1 MSFIDEEDL
10 ENISLGWFKEI
21 GYSYVHGPD
30 IAPDG
35 KSPERNDLRK
45 VFLLDRLRNALI
57 NLNPKVPAKT
67 IESAITQITNP
78 NIPGLLA
85 SNRQFHQWI
94 TKGFQISFMD
104 GNEERG
110 MLLKIIDFEAPTK
123 NDFLVINQLKVAGPK
138 YNRIP
143 DVVVYINGIPIAVIE
158 LKNPADQ
165 KADIWDAYNQLQT
178 YKDNIPDLFTS
189 NVLLVISDG
198 TYAKVGSISANEE
211 RFQRWRVI
219 EKEQNLDPLGQF
231 RELETLVRGLFDK
244 RRLLDFIR
252 SFCLFEE
259 DGEIIKK
266 IAAYH
271 QFYAVNNAIERVV
284 EASSS
289 GGNRK
294 GGVVWHT
301 QGAGKSIEMACLA
314 GKLLTDKRLQNPT
327 LIFVT
332 DRNDLDGQLFGVFSC
347 SGGLLGEPP
356 KQAENKEDLRGLLDN
371 IPSGGIIFTT
381 IQKFAKKKEEDKFP
395 QLTSRENIIVICD
408 EAHRSQYGFKARF
421 DSKTGEIKYGLA
433 RGLRDA
439 LPNATFLAFTGTPIS
454 YADKDTQSVFGHYI
468 SIYDI
473 QQAVED
479 KATVPIYYESRQAKL
494 VLKKDAIPIID
505 SREEE
510 IFADEDEVPENY
522 KKKSRWAALEKL
534 VGSPPRLKQIA
545 NDLIKHYEKRS
556 EIQSG
561 KALVVGMSRE
571 ICASLYKEIIAI
583 KPEWEDSSHMKGSIK
598 VVMTAKASD
607 KSDLQKHNTNKQ
619 QRDDLAKRFKDPND
633 PLKIVLVR
641 NMWLTGF
648 DAPCLST
655 MYIDKPMKGANLA
668 QAIARVNRVFK
679 DKPGGLIVDYIGFS
693 PQLKEALATYTGDR
707 GTGKPAL
714 DIEEALLILKEQI
727 EIANDL
733 LFPIEWE
740 NFQDKEKAFHLIPNC
755 LEKILSV
762 ENGKQRFCDTV
773 LKITQSFSLC
783 SSTSEAMKLADK
795 VAFLN
800 AIRAPLIKDSRSEST
815 PKEGIDYKLQQ
826 LLSESLVAK
835 GVTDIFKVAG
845 LKNPDISILSNAF
858 LEEVYKIPQKN
869 LAVELLQK
877 LINDE
882 VKTKF
887 RTNVVKQ
894 KRFSEMLKASLNKY
908 ENRAIEAAQ
917 VIEELIEM
925 AKKFREDLE
934 RGIALGLSS
943 AERSFYDALAENPSA
958 KKLMEEKVLAN
969 MAKELAEIIRRD
981 ANIDWQYKENVRAK
995 LRLKIK
1001 TLLKRYKYP
1010 PDGQITAVET
1020 VLQQAETLGKELV
1033 AS

>member
-1 MSFIDEEDL
+1 MSFLNEEDL
-10 ENISLGWFKEI
+10 ENISIEWFKEI
-21 GYSYVHGPD
+21 GYAYAHGPD

-35 KSPERNDLRK
+35 STPERDDLRQ
-45 VFLLDRLRNALI
+45 VYLIDRLRTALI
-57 NLNPKVPAKT
+57 RLNPEVPNKT
-67 IESAITQITNP
+67 IESAILQITNP
-78 NIPGLLA
+78 SIPGLV
-85 SNRQFHQWI
+85 SCNRQLHQWI
-94 TKGFQISFMD
+94 TMGFLVSYLNGD
-104 GNEERG
+104 EEKNIR
-110 MLLKIIDFEAPTK
+110 LKIIDFEEPSE
-123 NDFLVINQLKVAGPK
+123 NDFLVVNQLKVAGPK

-143 DVVVYINGIPIAVIE
+143 DIVAYINGIPIAVIE
-158 LKNPADQ
+158 LKNPADENT
-165 KADIWDAYNQLQT
+165 DIWDAYNQLQT
-178 YKDNIPDLFTS
+178 YKDNIPDLFSS
-189 NVLLVISDG
+189 NILLVISDG
-198 TYAKVGSISANEE
+198 TYAKVGSLSANEE

-219 EKEQNLDPLGQF
+219 EKEQDLDPLGNF
-231 RELETLVRGLFDK
+231 RELETLVRGLFDQK
-244 RRLLDFIR
+244 RLLDFIR

-289 GGNRK
+289 GGDRR

-314 GKLLTDKRLQNPT
+314 GKLLTDERLQNPT

-332 DRNDLDGQLFGVFSC
+332 DRNDLDGQLFGVFAG
-347 SGGLLGEPP
+347 SGGLLGESP
-356 KQAENKEDLRGLLDN
+356 KQAETKDDLRKLLED

-381 IQKFAKKKEEDKFP
+381 IQKFAKKKEEHKFP

-408 EAHRSQYGFKARF
+408 EAHRSQYGFKARI

-454 YADKDTQSVFGHYI
+454 FADKNTQSVFGHYI

-494 VLKKDAIPIID
+494 ELKKDAIPIID

-510 IFADEDEVPENY
+510 IFASEDELPENY
-522 KKKSRWAALEKL
+522 KKKSKWAALEKL

-545 NDLIKHYEKRS
+545 QDLVKHYEKRC
-556 EIQSG
+556 EIQPG

-583 KPEWEDSSHMKGSIK
+583 KPEWEDSSHMRGSIK

-607 KSDLQKHNTNKQ
+607 KFELQKHNTNKQ

-648 DAPCLST
+648 DAPCLAT

-707 GTGKPAL
+707 GRGEPAL

-727 EIANDL
+727 QIAHDL
-733 LFPIEWE
+733 LFPVEWE
-740 NFQDKEKAFHLIPNC
+740 NFSEKGKAFELIPNC
-755 LEKILSV
+755 LEKILSI
-762 ENGKQRFCDTV
+762 ENGKQRFCDAV
-773 LKITQSFSLC
+773 LRMTKAFSLC
-783 SSTSEAMKLADK
+783 SSTDEANQFSEK

-800 AIRAPLIKDSRSEST
+800 AVRAPLIKDSRSGGT
-815 PKEGIDYKLQQ
+815 PTEGVDYKLQQ
-826 LLSESLVAK
+826 LLSESLVAQ

-869 LAVELLQK
+869 LAVELLEK
-877 LINDE
+877 LIKDE
-882 VKTKF
+882 VKSKF
-887 RTNVVKQ
+887 RTNLVKQ
-894 KRFSEMLKASLNKY
+894 KRFSEMLKATLNKY

-934 RGIALGLSS
+934 KGISLGLSS

-958 KKLMEEKVLAN
+958 QQLMEEKVLAN

-981 ANIDWQYKENVRAK
+981 ANIDWQYKDNVRAK
-995 LRLKIK
+995 LRIKIK

-1010 PDGQITAVET
+1010 PDEQVTAIET
-1020 VLQQAETLGKELV
+1020 VLQQAETLGEELV